1 MSASRTNWIGVIYG
15 LSLSFFAAYQLFK
28 LPPALPVLLERYGYD
43 RALAGGFMSIY
54 ALAGLIFSLYAGR
67 LIERHGMARPIHG
80 ALALMIVGNLVAL
93 AAPQWGTVVLAGRA
107 LEGTAFAVLAIAGPV
122 LANREASPQHLH
134 IIIGLTASWIP
145 FGQILAT
152 AVAPAAFAFDGW
164 QLLWGLAIAV
174 CLLQMLWTARLSASG
189 SVNLGIQSTEGR
201 STLGE
206 GEPPETPSA
215 VTPTATT
222 ATQRLALRLAAA
234 IFMVWSGQYFAAMTW
249 LPQYLVETQGLA
261 LELALLAYLLP
272 VVILVVFNLV
282 TGMMLR
288 AGVPLGP
295 LLTVALASQAAIWWL
310 LPMDLGSVGGIAL
323 LVAYGIGAGIC
334 PTCLFA
340 MPSAILGQARA
351 AASAFGVIMTG
362 RNMGVLIGPILIAQI
377 FKLAGDWNE
386 AAPVFA
392 GLTLIAVVLGLL
404 LTGKLNRVAHG
415 TSR

>member
-1 MSASRTNWIGVIYG
+1 MAASRTNWTGVIYG

-54 ALAGLIFSLYAGR
+54 ALAGLLFSVYAGR
-67 LIERHGMARPIHG
+67 LIERHGAARPIHG
-80 ALALMIVGNLVAL
+80 ALALMIAGNLVAL
-93 AAPQWGTVVLAGRA
+93 AAPQWGAVVLAGRA

-122 LANREASPQHLH
+122 LANREASPRHLH
-134 IIIGLTASWIP
+134 IVIGLTASWIP

-152 AVAPAAFAFDGW
+152 AVAPAAFAVDGW
-164 QLLWGLAIAV
+164 QLLWGLAIVV
-174 CLLQMLWTARLSASG
+174 CLLQMLWTARLSGGRSLDLGPKRPAPVKSGPGEGRPADTASG
-189 SVNLGIQSTEGR
+189 
-201 STLGE
+201 
-206 GEPPETPSA
+206 PE
-215 VTPTATT
+215 
-222 ATQRLALRLAAA
+222 RLALGLAAA

-249 LPQYLVETQGLA
+249 LPQYLVETQGLG
-261 LELALLAYLLP
+261 LETALLAYLLP
-272 VVILVVFNLV
+272 VVVLVAFNLA
-282 TGMMLR
+282 TGMLLR

-295 LLTVALASQAAIWWL
+295 LLTAALASQAAIWWL
-310 LPMDLGSVGGIAL
+310 LPGDWGSAAGIAL

-362 RNMGVLIGPILIAQI
+362 RNIGVLIGPILIAQI

-392 GLTLIAVVLGLL
+392 GLTLIAVVLGLVL
-404 LTGKLNRVAHG
+404 SGTLARVAHG